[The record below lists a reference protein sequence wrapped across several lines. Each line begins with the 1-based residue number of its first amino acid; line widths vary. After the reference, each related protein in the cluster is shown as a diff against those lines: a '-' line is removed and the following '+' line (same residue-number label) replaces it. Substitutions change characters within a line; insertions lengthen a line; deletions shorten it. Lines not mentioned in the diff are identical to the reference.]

1 MSEWKEVELQQIA
14 DVQTGPF
21 GSQLK
26 NEQYITGGTPVVTVE
41 HLKDFRIID
50 FNYPS
55 VTDEDKNRLSKYL
68 LKQGDI
74 VFTRVGSVD
83 LSAFVK
89 KHQDGW
95 MFSSRMLR
103 VRTNAF
109 EVDSRFLSYYFQQ
122 KNFRDYI
129 LNISVGATMPSIN
142 TEILKAIPVSY
153 PSLPEQKSIASILS
167 CLDDKIDLLH
177 RQNATLE
184 KMAETLFRQ
193 WFVER
198 ESLNY
203 DSNDFYDGHEFKN
216 QGNQP
221 NQKNQGSDNVE
232 ETKEEWE
239 EGTLG
244 DVIEIYDNLRVPLSK
259 MERDKKK
266 DGQLYPY
273 YGAAQ
278 IMDYINDY
286 IFDGEYI
293 LLGEDGTVRTDEGYP
308 VLQYATGKFWVN
320 NHTHVIRAKQ
330 PYNNFFIWNYLKKK
344 NIDEIVTGAVQP
356 KINQANLKSID
367 FPKYPEN
374 LVIEFNKISE
384 LFFKKINQN
393 KTQIRTLTALRDTLL
408 PKLMSGEVRV
418 NNDFE

>member
-1 MSEWKEVELQQIA
+1 MSEWKEYKFSDFVEINPNVTLPSDESISYVEMK
-14 DVQTGPF
+14 DLNESKKFCFPSSEREKGN
-21 GSQLK
+21 GSKFQNYDTLFAKITPCLENGKICQVRGLK
-26 NEQYITGGTPVVTVE
+26 NNVGLGSTE
-41 HLKDFRIID
+41 F
-50 FNYPS
+50 
-55 VTDEDKNRLSKYL
+55 
-68 LKQGDI
+68 I
-74 VFTRVGSVD
+74 VFRG
-83 LSAFVK
+83 K
-89 KHQDGW
+89 
-95 MFSSRMLR
+95 R
-103 VRTNAF
+103 
-109 EVDSRFLSYYFQQ
+109 
-122 KNFRDYI
+122 
-129 LNISVGATMPSIN
+129 NISDTDFIFYLSRWDEVRSHAEINLDGTSGRQRVPIACFDDLIIKMPVDID
-142 TEILKAIPVSY
+142 
-153 PSLPEQKSIASILS
+153 EQKAIASILS

-184 KMAETLFRQ
+184 KMGETLFRQ

-418 NNDFE
+418 L